1 MEFTAATIAGFLKGE
16 IVGDPDTIINTV
28 AKIEEGHEG
37 ALSFLANPKYEH
49 YLYTTKSSIV
59 LVNKSLVPSA
69 KVSATMIRVNN
80 AYESFAAL
88 LQLVDQTKPRKKGI
102 HPAAV
107 IEPTAK
113 IGTDV
118 YVGAFAYIG
127 DDAVISDKCSVYPHV
142 YIGDRTRIGSGCTL
156 YSGVRIY
163 HECIIGAGCT
173 IHAGT
178 VIGSDGFGF
187 APQSETEF
195 IKIPQIGNVI
205 IEDHVEIGANVAID
219 RATMGSTI
227 IRKGVKLDNLIQIGH
242 NVEVGENTVMA
253 ALSGISGSTK
263 LGKNCMIGGQVGF
276 AGHSKIADGVRI
288 GAQSGIPG
296 NIKKEK
302 SVLIGYPAIDHRNF
316 LRSSIIFQRLPEL
329 NAKVD
334 ELAKEIELLKNK

>member
-16 IVGDPDTIINTV
+16 IVGDPDTIVNTV

-127 DDAVISDKCSVYPHV
+127 DDAVISDKCSVY
-142 YIGDRTRIGSGCTL
+142 
-156 YSGVRIY
+156 
-163 HECIIGAGCT
+163 
-173 IHAGT
+173 
-178 VIGSDGFGF
+178 
-187 APQSETEF
+187 
-195 IKIPQIGNVI
+195 
-205 IEDHVEIGANVAID
+205 
-219 RATMGSTI
+219 
-227 IRKGVKLDNLIQIGH
+227 
-242 NVEVGENTVMA
+242 
-253 ALSGISGSTK
+253 
-263 LGKNCMIGGQVGF
+263 
-276 AGHSKIADGVRI
+276 
-288 GAQSGIPG
+288 
-296 NIKKEK
+296 
-302 SVLIGYPAIDHRNF
+302 
-316 LRSSIIFQRLPEL
+316 
-329 NAKVD
+329 
-334 ELAKEIELLKNK
+334 

>member
-16 IVGDPDTIINTV
+16 IVGDPDTVVNTV

-49 YLYTTKSSIV
+49 YLYTTRSSVV

-69 KVSATMIRVNN
+69 KVTATMIKVDN
-80 AYESFAAL
+80 AYESFASL
-88 LQLVDQTKPRKKGI
+88 LQLVDQAKPRKKGI
-102 HPAAV
+102 HPTAV

-113 IGTDV
+113 IGENA
-118 YVGAFAYIG
+118 YIGAYAYIG
-127 DDAVISDKCSVYPHV
+127 DNAIVGDNCSVYPHV
-142 YIGDRTRIGSGCTL
+142 CIGDRTRIGSGCTL
-156 YSGVRIY
+156 YPGVKIY
-163 HECIIGAGCT
+163 HECIIGESCT

-187 APQSETEF
+187 APQSDTEF
-195 IKIPQIGNVI
+195 IKIPQIGNVV

-253 ALSGISGSTK
+253 GLSGIAGSSK
-263 LGKNCMIGGQVGF
+263 VGRNCMIGGQVGIS
-276 AGHSKIADGVRI
+276 GHIRIASGTRL
-288 GAQSGIPG
+288 GAQSGVPG
-296 NIKKEK
+296 DIKEENT
-302 SVLIGYPAIDHRNF
+302 VLTGYPAIDHKNF
-316 LRSSIIFQRLPEL
+316 LRSAIIFKKLPEL
-329 NAKVD
+329 KSKI
-334 ELAKEIELLKNK
+334 ESLEKEVESLKNK

>member
-16 IVGDPDTIINTV
+16 IVGDPDTIVNTV

-118 YVGAFAYIG
+118 YVGALDI
-127 DDAVISDKCSVYPHV
+127 
-142 YIGDRTRIGSGCTL
+142 
-156 YSGVRIY
+156 SGVMELLGVNSQFIP
-163 HECIIGAGCT
+163 
-173 IHAGT
+173 T
-178 VIGSDGFGF
+178 VI
-187 APQSETEF
+187 
-195 IKIPQIGNVI
+195 
-205 IEDHVEIGANVAID
+205 
-219 RATMGSTI
+219 
-227 IRKGVKLDNLIQIGH
+227 
-242 NVEVGENTVMA
+242 
-253 ALSGISGSTK
+253 
-263 LGKNCMIGGQVGF
+263 LG
-276 AGHSKIADGVRI
+276 
-288 GAQSGIPG
+288 
-296 NIKKEK
+296 
-302 SVLIGYPAIDHRNF
+302 
-316 LRSSIIFQRLPEL
+316 
-329 NAKVD
+329 
-334 ELAKEIELLKNK
+334 